1 MMIVKPATVPLNQG
15 EHWGGGGGET
25 FATEC
30 SAVDVDAELKK
41 HSAPLK

>member
-1 MMIVKPATVPLNQG
+1 MMIVKSATVPLNQG
-15 EHWGGGGGET
+15 GGGWET

-30 SAVDVDAELKK
+30 SAVDVNDAELKK